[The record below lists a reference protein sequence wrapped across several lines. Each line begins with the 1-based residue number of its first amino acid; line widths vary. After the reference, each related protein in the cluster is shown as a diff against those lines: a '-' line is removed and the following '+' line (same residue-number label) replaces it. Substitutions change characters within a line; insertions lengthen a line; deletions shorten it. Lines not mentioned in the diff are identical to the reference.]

1 MIFQTLHTPPITLEE
16 LCRLDTFL
24 IVMDLVKYNKPSLYS
39 LLKNTKKVYY
49 IAVKYMLSF

>member
-1 MIFQTLHTPPITLEE
+1 MICQTLHTPPITLEE